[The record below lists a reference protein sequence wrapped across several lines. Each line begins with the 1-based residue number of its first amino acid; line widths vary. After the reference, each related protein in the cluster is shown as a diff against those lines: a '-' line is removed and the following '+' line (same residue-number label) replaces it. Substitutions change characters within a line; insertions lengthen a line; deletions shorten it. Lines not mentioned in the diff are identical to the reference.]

1 MNFDLTPEQKQLQDS
16 ATRFVREQMD
26 FARWQQVVASGAPFD
41 PANWAQMADLGWLA
55 LNIPEDDGGL
65 GGTPFDTM
73 VIMEA
78 LGGGLALE
86 PYVSSC
92 VLAPA
97 LLARLSDTVRQ
108 PLFEAIAS
116 GQTQIATALSEEA
129 GGFNLWHVTTT
140 AKKTGEGY
148 SLNGSKSYVPD
159 GKTADFVI
167 VPARLSGTAEDRSG
181 LGLFL
186 IPMASH
192 GLASDH
198 FRAPDYRRL
207 SRLKLTDVTVHESH
221 CIATGPDAAEL
232 LETAIHHA
240 IVAEMAEALGAME
253 AAASQTLLYLK
264 TREQFGVTIGTFQVL
279 QHRMADMTIACEE
292 ARSLV
297 YYATDSLSADLATRR
312 KAITAAKARV
322 GQCGLYVGQQAVQLH
337 GGMGASD
344 ELPISHYLKR
354 LRMLDMRFGNADYQL
369 AAYAALKL
377 SA

>member
-1 MNFDLTPEQKQLQDS
+1 MNFDLTPEQTQLQDS

-26 FARWQQVVASGAPFD
+26 FAKWQKVVASGAPFD
-41 PANWAQMADLGWLA
+41 PSNWAQMADLGWLA
-55 LNIPEDDGGL
+55 LNIPEEDGGL

-92 VLAPA
+92 VLAPH
-97 LLARLSDTVRQ
+97 LLCGLGESVRQ
-108 PLFEAIAS
+108 PLFEALAS
-116 GQTQIATALSEEA
+116 GQVQITTALAEES
-129 GGFNLWHVTTT
+129 GGFNIWHVTTQARKT
-140 AKKTGEGY
+140 ADGY
-148 SLNGSKSYVPD
+148 VLQGGKSYVPD
-159 GKTADFVI
+159 AKTADYI
-167 VPARLSGTAEDRSG
+167 IIPARLSGPAEDRTG

-186 IPMASH
+186 VEAKSK
-192 GLASDH
+192 GLTQEH

-207 SRLKLTDVTVHESH
+207 SRLKLDDVTVAAGF
-221 CIATGPDAAEL
+221 CIATGTEAADL
-232 LETAIHHA
+232 LEKALDHA
-240 IVAEMAEALGAME
+240 MTAEMAEAVGAMD
-253 AAASQTLLYLK
+253 AAASQTLQYLK

-292 ARSLV
+292 ARSLL
-297 YYATDSLSADLATRR
+297 YYATDSLNADPATRR
-312 KAITAAKARV
+312 KAIAAAKARI

-354 LRMLDMRFGNADYQL
+354 LRMLDMRFGNADHHLASYAQL
-369 AAYAALKL
+369 KM